1 MKQIFIIFQDGAVS
15 IDATESNLEIV
26 NNFNGTQQQFIEEL
40 DEKHIEYALWE
51 RPVSRPRN

>member
-26 NNFNGTQQQFIEEL
+26 QATVTIIKNIE
-40 DEKHIEYALWE
+40 
-51 RPVSRPRN
+51 

>member
-26 NNFNGTQQQFIEEL
+26 NNFDGTQQQYIEEL
-40 DEKHIEYALWE
+40 DEKEIEYKVWD
-51 RPVSRPRN
+51 RPVIAR